1 MLHRRGLDQLETEMM
16 AFSREWDRRS
26 TEKLQTV
33 CGGVLQG
40 RPKIFRAGDLEPPVD
55 CDDQRSSRRRSKRI
69 AVVSCQS
76 PPRGVGM
83 PSQAAQFFDLYLEAP
98 VDISRVL
105 WLATAGGLRYL
116 NPP

>member
-1 MLHRRGLDQLETEMM
+1 
-16 AFSREWDRRS
+16 
-26 TEKLQTV
+26 
-33 CGGVLQG
+33 
-40 RPKIFRAGDLEPPVD
+40 
-55 CDDQRSSRRRSKRI
+55 
-69 AVVSCQS
+69 
-76 PPRGVGM
+76 M